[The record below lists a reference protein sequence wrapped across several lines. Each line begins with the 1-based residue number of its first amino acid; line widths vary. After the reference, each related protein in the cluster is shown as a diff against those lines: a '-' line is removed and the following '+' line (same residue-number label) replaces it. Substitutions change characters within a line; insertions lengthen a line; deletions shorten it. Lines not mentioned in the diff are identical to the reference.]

1 MSKVV
6 DITDLVDDG
15 SDSSDDEDIIG
26 HSSEGG
32 ALGILS
38 KSGSNSN
45 ITKQTKG
52 YGLGGS
58 GHNFL
63 SKQLFILFMLLGI
76 IIGSCVAIGYA
87 VLGARETIP
96 EIGENLHLGN
106 QQLLETAERV
116 VTACSEGRLDED
128 MSECQNLCHG
138 KLCCFDSGK
147 YNCGNDESKA
157 CSVFAG
163 CEALVDGA
171 LLYEDKIEDEE

>member
-32 ALGILS
+32 AFGILT
-38 KSGSNSN
+38 KTGSNSN
-45 ITKQTKG
+45 ITKNTKG
-52 YGLGGS
+52 YGPGGS
-58 GHNFL
+58 GQNFL
-63 SKQLFILFMLLGI
+63 TKQLFILFMLLGV

-87 VLGARETIP
+87 VLGARERIP
-96 EIGENLHLGN
+96 QVGENLQFGN

-128 MSECQNLCHG
+128 MSDCQNLCHG

-147 YNCGNDESKA
+147 YNCDKDESKA
-157 CSVFAG
+157 CAVFAG

-171 LLYEDKIEDEE
+171 LLYEDEIEDEE